1 MWLDATLAYLH
12 YISIFILF
20 AFLTVQ
26 LVFIREPLDERLV
39 RRLGRIDIA
48 YFASAIAVLVT
59 GFLRATLGA
68 KGADFYFGY
77 WPIYVKLA
85 LFLAVG
91 VISVKPTLTFIRWK
105 RMYEKDPSW
114 RVSAD
119 EQAMMRRLISIEVH
133 IVALIPLV
141 AVIMARGLGHS

>member
-12 YISIFILF
+12 YMSIFMLF
-20 AFLTVQ
+20 ALLTVQ
-26 LVFIREPLDERLV
+26 LVLIREPLDERLV
-39 RRLGRIDIA
+39 RRLGRIDIV
-48 YFASAIAVLVT
+48 YFVSAIAVLVT

-68 KGADFYFGY
+68 KGADFYFSS

-91 VISVKPTLTFIRWK
+91 IISVKPTLTFIQWK

-114 RVSAD
+114 RVPGE
-119 EQAMMRRLISIEVH
+119 EQVRMRRLISIEVH
-133 IVALIPLV
+133 IAALIALV

>member
-12 YISIFILF
+12 YISIFLLF
-20 AFLTVQ
+20 AILTVQ
-26 LVFIREPLDERLV
+26 LVLIREPLDERLV

-48 YFASAIAVLVT
+48 YFVSAIAVLVT

-68 KGADFYFGY
+68 KGADFYFNS

-91 VISVKPTLTFIRWK
+91 IISVKPTLTFIRW
-105 RMYEKDPSW
+105 RRFFEKDAAWKVPG
-114 RVSAD
+114 D
-119 EQAMMRRLISIEVH
+119 EQASIRRLIMIEVH
-133 IVALIPLV
+133 LAALIPV
-141 AVIMARGLGHS
+141 FAVIMARGLGH

>member
-1 MWLDATLAYLH
+1 MWLDAVLAYLH
-12 YISIFILF
+12 YIAIFMLF

-48 YFASAIAVLVT
+48 YFVTAIAVLVT

-68 KGADFYFGY
+68 KGADFYFGS
-77 WPIYVKLA
+77 WPIYVKLG

-91 VISVKPTLTFIRWK
+91 IISVKPTLTFIQWK
-105 RMYEKDPSW
+105 RMFEKDPSW
-114 RVSAD
+114 RVPGD
-119 EQAMMRRLISIEVH
+119 EQVRMRRLISIEVH
-133 IVALIPLV
+133 IAALIPLV
-141 AVIMARGLGHS
+141 AVIMARGLGR